1 MTARYGLG
9 LTPTPIDL
17 LTPLVTFHDKEDLM
31 VKKIATVAALA
42 LTLLVGG
49 VTTSASLSPANAI
62 PPRCC

>member
-1 MTARYGLG
+1 
-9 LTPTPIDL
+9 
-17 LTPLVTFHDKEDLM
+17 M